1 MRREVDVDEH
11 IQNISSY
18 DLSSF
23 QKLVLCRGLKFA
35 IPQHPFSAMDVQAN
49 FEKTR
54 SINQLKKRSDIV
66 ISKPDK
72 GSGVVVMDKSD

>member
-35 IPQHPFSAMDVQAN
+35 IPQHPFSGMDVQAN
-49 FEKTR
+49 FEKT
-54 SINQLKKRSDIV
+54 
-66 ISKPDK
+66 
-72 GSGVVVMDKSD
+72 